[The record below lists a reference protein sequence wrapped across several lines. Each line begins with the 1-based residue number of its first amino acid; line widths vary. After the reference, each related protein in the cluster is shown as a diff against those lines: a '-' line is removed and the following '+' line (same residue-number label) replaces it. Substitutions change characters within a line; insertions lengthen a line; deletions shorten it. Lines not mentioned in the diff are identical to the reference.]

1 MLWNEASALV
11 CLPQSM
17 FEIMFEQSWGKNYNV
32 RPRQI
37 LSCPA
42 QLFSQLTIELV
53 KRNSFEWLRQD
64 QFTSF
69 HDITNWYFMNS
80 GQDYKVLLFSS
91 WHQKSC
97 FMCVLTLCEWLIIW
111 FDLKTNSKQQLF
123 YKIFCIKSNQ
133 KNVRRLSNLYCIP
146 IIFTFS
152 IVCTAY
158 VTNIGYFSSLLF
170 HF

>member
-53 KRNSFEWLRQD
+53 KRNSLSGYAKTSLHLSTILRI
-64 QFTSF
+64 
-69 HDITNWYFMNS
+69 DILWICS
-80 GQDYKVLLFSS
+80 GQDYEVLLFSS

-123 YKIFCIKSNQ
+123 YKIFCITSNQ
-133 KNVRRLSNLYCIP
+133 KNVRRLK
-146 IIFTFS
+146 
-152 IVCTAY
+152 
-158 VTNIGYFSSLLF
+158 SLLHSNNF
-170 HF
+170 